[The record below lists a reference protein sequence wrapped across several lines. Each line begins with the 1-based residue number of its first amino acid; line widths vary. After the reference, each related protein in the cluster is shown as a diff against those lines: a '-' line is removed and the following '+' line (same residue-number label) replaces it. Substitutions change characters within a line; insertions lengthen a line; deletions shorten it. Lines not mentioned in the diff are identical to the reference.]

1 MGSSAVD
8 RSREVGQRS
17 REGPARA
24 YWTPCSPALRLATR
38 QLRLPADQPGRRHR
52 PLPAP
57 KAQQDHRETR
67 PVLASL
73 IKVCWS
79 RRPSAEIPRSRS
91 ASRIASSVQRTS
103 APPGAAEAR
112 LFDRRA
118 EGAKVGAS
126 APRRK
131 RSGAR
136 AGRRFSFRFAVPL
149 CVGREGTAR
158 SFERVRSWSRSIT
171 VPLRLVRGSA
181 CRRQARER
189 SCPVA
194 AACHDRLDGEPA
206 RWGAR
211 RRGQERG

>member
-67 PVLASL
+67 PVLAPL

-103 APPGAAEAR
+103 APPGAAEALPLR
-112 LFDRRA
+112 PPRRRSQS
-118 EGAKVGAS
+118 GRFCS
-126 APRRK
+126 APRGVTGTVGAGVIAFAD
-131 RSGAR
+131 RSSGLKPHRRYCFSREAR
-136 AGRRFSFRFAVPL
+136 
-149 CVGREGTAR
+149 
-158 SFERVRSWSRSIT
+158 
-171 VPLRLVRGSA
+171 
-181 CRRQARER
+181 ARER
-189 SCPVA
+189 TRTVTFGSVDSIWPISQGSKHKNLRIYTTSPPTA
-194 AACHDRLDGEPA
+194 PA
-206 RWGAR
+206 RTRTSTR
-211 RRGQERG
+211 RWRR